1 MKRVLLVLLGVIL
14 LAGPLFG
21 QSEDQDQPTG
31 AVGLVLLG
39 SPAVVG
45 IGVELFLE
53 QFGVAGTLTTL
64 PLGGDSGLLLIL
76 EPGFYTRYYFGE
88 LESSFFLTAGVSYLT
103 LAAGD
108 YGDVGLVDGGI
119 FRVNS
124 GIGYNSFLGR
134 DNSSRFSFE
143 IGPRFNRLVTNTEDE
158 DTLSWVF
165 LHFMLT
171 FGKTF

>member
-1 MKRVLLVLLGVIL
+1 MKRLAIVVLVFALMSGT
-14 LAGPLFG
+14 AWG
-21 QSEDQDQPTG
+21 QEGTGDAPTG

-45 IGVELFLE
+45 IGAELFLG
-53 QFGVAGTLTTL
+53 QIGVAGTLTTL
-64 PLGGDSGLLLIL
+64 PLGGDEGLLLIL
-76 EPGFYTRYYFGE
+76 EPGLYGRYYFGD
-88 LESSFFLTAGVSYLT
+88 LASSFFLTAGVSYLT

-108 YGDVGLVDGGI
+108 YGDVGFVDGGI

-124 GIGYNSFLGR
+124 GLGYNSFLGR
-134 DNSSRFSFE
+134 DDSSRFSFE
-143 IGPRFNRLVTNTEDE
+143 IGPRFNRLVTDTEDD
-158 DTLSWVF
+158 DTLNWVF

>member
-1 MKRVLLVLLGVIL
+1 MKRVLVVFVGMIL

-21 QSEDQDQPTG
+21 QADDSEEPTG

-45 IGVELFLE
+45 IGAELFLD
-53 QFGVAGTLTTL
+53 QFGVAGTLTSL

-76 EPGFYTRYYFGE
+76 EPGLYGRFYFSE
-88 LESSFFLTAGVSYLT
+88 LDSSFFVTAGVSYLT

-108 YGDVGLVDGGI
+108 YGDVGFVDGGI

-134 DNSSRFSFE
+134 DNSSRVSFE
-143 IGPRFNRLVTNTEDE
+143 IGPRFNRLVTDTEND

-165 LHFMLT
+165 IHFMLT